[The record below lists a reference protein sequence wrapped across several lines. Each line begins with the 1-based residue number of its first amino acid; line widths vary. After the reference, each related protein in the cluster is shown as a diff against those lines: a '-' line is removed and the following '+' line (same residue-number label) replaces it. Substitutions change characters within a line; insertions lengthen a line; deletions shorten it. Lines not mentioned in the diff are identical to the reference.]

1 MALDIDNPT
10 REHRPI
16 GFVLLGIVLIAI
28 AGYFG
33 YDVWYHA
40 VEPAA
45 ATASYNYEVT
55 QTVDTGISYFASSF
69 YGDKPG
75 VGNGAYVS
83 DLTNTI
89 DATLHY
95 AYNGSRSV
103 DLQSM
108 YSAVVTVRATYL
120 LGADSTKTVTVW
132 SREYPLIKPV
142 AAKQSEKDITFT
154 PHVSIPFSEY
164 RTMVDQYKTALA
176 VPVSSEAVITFT
188 VRVYGTVDGTA
199 LDDIRVSTVTM
210 PLDQPLYTLANKF
223 EKEDKKEIIA
233 QTAKAS
239 QDTMRGYERLAAAT
253 LGVLGIAAFV
263 YGFRKKIFKTAYQ
276 RELEKIYRYH
286 DGIIIHAKR
295 PSMVTDKNTI
305 PVRSFDDILNI
316 EEETKQPIIAYPL
329 GDEATQFL
337 IMKDDV
343 MYTYTL
349 GKELLD
355 HEDEELKEANSS
367 VDEKPTPTSKSKFR
381 KIQ

>member
-10 REHRPI
+10 HEHRPI
-16 GFVLLGIVLIAI
+16 GFVLLGVLLLII

-33 YDVWYHA
+33 YDAWYHA

-45 ATASYNYEVT
+45 ATASYNYQVT
-55 QTVDTGISYFASSF
+55 QSVDTDISYFASSF
-69 YGDKPG
+69 YGDKPAP
-75 VGNGAYVS
+75 GNSAYVG
-83 DLTNTI
+83 DLTDTVA
-89 DATLHY
+89 ATLHY
-95 AYNGSRSV
+95 TYKGSRSV
-103 DLQSM
+103 ELQSM
-108 YSAVVTVRATYL
+108 YSAVAVVRATYL
-120 LGADSTKTVTVW
+120 LGADSTKTATVW
-132 SREYPLIKPV
+132 SREYPFVKPV
-142 AAKQSEKDITFT
+142 MAKQSGKDISFT
-154 PHVSIPFSEY
+154 PHVSIPFAEY
-164 RTMVDQYKTALA
+164 RTMADQFKTSLA
-176 VPVSSEAVITFT
+176 VPVTSEAVITFT
-188 VRVYGTVDGTA
+188 VRVYGTVDGTT

-223 EKEDKKEIIA
+223 QKEDKKEIVT
-233 QTAKAS
+233 QSAKDS
-239 QDTMRGYERLAAAT
+239 QDTIRGYKRLAAAT
-253 LGVLGIAAFV
+253 LGVLGLAAFA

-355 HEDEELKEANSS
+355 HEDASLKEANSS
-367 VDEKPTPTSKSKFR
+367 VDDTPKQVPKSKFR
-381 KIQ
+381 KVQ

>member
-10 REHRPI
+10 HEHRPV
-16 GFVLLGIVLIAI
+16 GFVLLGVILIAI
-28 AGYFG
+28 AAYFG

-45 ATASYNYEVT
+45 ATSSYNYQVA
-55 QTVDTGISYFASSF
+55 QSLDTSIGYFASSF

-75 VGNGAYVS
+75 AGNSAYVG
-83 DLTNTI
+83 DLTNTV
-89 DATLHY
+89 DATLNY
-95 AYNGSRSV
+95 TYKSSRSV
-103 DLQSM
+103 ELQSM
-108 YSAVVTVRATYL
+108 YSVVAVVRATYL
-120 LGADSTKTVTVW
+120 LGADSTKTATVW
-132 SREYPLIKPV
+132 SREYPLVKPRTS
-142 AAKQSEKDITFT
+142 KQDGKEISFA
-154 PHVSIPFSEY
+154 PHVSIPFAEY
-164 RTMVDQYKTALA
+164 RTMADQFKTTLA
-176 VPVSSEAVITFT
+176 VPVTSEAIITFT

-210 PLDQPLYTLANKF
+210 PLDQPLFTLANKF
-223 EKEDKKEIIA
+223 AKEDKKEIVT
-233 QTAKAS
+233 QTAKDS
-239 QDTMRGYERLAAAT
+239 QDTIRSYERLAAAT
-253 LGVLGIAAFV
+253 LGVLGLAAFI

-355 HEDEELKEANSS
+355 HEDEELKNANSS
-367 VDEKPTPTSKSKFR
+367 VEEKPRQTPKSKFR